1 MTRASVRY
9 LVVLLLAG
17 CAGHEAMQ
25 WRPKPPKK
33 CEVQVCEVRGTDKTC
48 GCATHREVA
57 DMMRVLR

>member
-1 MTRASVRY
+1 MRY

-33 CEVQVCEVRGTDKTC
+33 CEVIYSEPQRDY
-48 GCATHREVA
+48 HRCITQRQLE
-57 DMMRVLR
+57 DMLRDI